1 MTTTFYKS
9 AQTQKNILKKV
20 VFELCVVE
28 FCSEILLLIPKFNQ
42 TCAVH
47 SFNFVWFQTKLH
59 STQFNYHYKY
69 SYTFKCSIT
78 TWTRWYWL
86 CKDRSAS
93 GFYISNHKWWDS
105 NKYLLSKKIK
115 SCHSETSWP
124 QNTTWPQNIS
134 WKLLFLWLWKI
145 GSSVF
150 FLERSVHTII
160 IFYKRFIVGVNA
172 INYQLIYQ

>member
-9 AQTQKNILKKV
+9 AQTQKNILRKG

-42 TCAVH
+42 TYAVH

-69 SYTFKCSIT
+69 SYIFKCRIT
-78 TWTRWYWL
+78 TWKRWYWH

-93 GFYISNHKWWDS
+93 GFYISKHKWWYPNGCQRQS
-105 NKYLLSKKIK
+105 NHVILRPHDLRI
-115 SCHSETSWP
+115 
-124 QNTTWPQNIS
+124 
-134 WKLLFLWLWKI
+134 
-145 GSSVF
+145 
-150 FLERSVHTII
+150 
-160 IFYKRFIVGVNA
+160 
-172 INYQLIYQ
+172 QLDVRTYHENHCFCRYEK

>member
-9 AQTQKNILKKV
+9 AQTQKNILREV
-20 VFELCVVE
+20 VFELCDVE

-42 TCAVH
+42 TCAVY

-59 STQFNYHYKY
+59 STQLNYHYKY

-105 NKYLLSKKIK
+105 NKYLLSKKINVILRP
-115 SCHSETSWP
+115 HDLR
-124 QNTTWPQNIS
+124 I
-134 WKLLFLWLWKI
+134 
-145 GSSVF
+145 
-150 FLERSVHTII
+150 
-160 IFYKRFIVGVNA
+160 
-172 INYQLIYQ
+172 QLDLRTYHKNCCFCGYEK

>member
-1 MTTTFYKS
+1 M
-9 AQTQKNILKKV
+9 

-28 FCSEILLLIPKFNQ
+28 FCSEILLLISKFNQ

-78 TWTRWYWL
+78 TWTRWYWH
-86 CKDRSAS
+86 CQDRSAS
-93 GFYISNHKWWDS
+93 GFYISNHKWWYP
-105 NKYLLSKKIK
+105 NKCLLSKKIK

-134 WKLLFLWLWKI
+134 WKLLFLWLWKR

-150 FLERSVHTII
+150 FLKKCSYNYNFLQEVYSGCECNQLSVNLPV
-160 IFYKRFIVGVNA
+160 IFFAMTLTSCGA
-172 INYQLIYQ
+172 